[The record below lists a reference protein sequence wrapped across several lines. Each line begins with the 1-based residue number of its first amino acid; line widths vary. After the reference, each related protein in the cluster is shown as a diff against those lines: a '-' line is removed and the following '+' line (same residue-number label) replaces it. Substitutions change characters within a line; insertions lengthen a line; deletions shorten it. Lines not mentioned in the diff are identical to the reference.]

1 MIKHDALIP
10 IEFARVHLGPEFVA
24 LKLAGPAPPATRTVS
39 HPYKVKGPHN
49 MIGPRPMAAA
59 TKCSARFLERFQ
71 KILGFAMRK
80 THEHFVAEFR
90 SGRL

>member
-1 MIKHDALIP
+1 
-10 IEFARVHLGPEFVA
+10 
-24 LKLAGPAPPATRTVS
+24 
-39 HPYKVKGPHN
+39 